1 MPKTYKNRK
10 HPKKL
15 KNKAGSLRSFRETR
29 SALRDLDRR
38 GIPND
43 VSDIIFKEFAASRIQ
58 DRFNDKNLQRIVS
71 LLNQYPMHIRF
82 SNAERRLL
90 YFINNV
96 NIHYEFNDEQNMLPL
111 LDDTLVR
118 VKRIIRFYNEPQFLQ
133 SQLKIDGYLA
143 LRNYILDTI
152 SRISNVNSLM
162 RRYMNGSLN
171 DYRMSQFGIEIQ
183 PTLRN
188 STTRRAEAI
197 VRPPQIDIPRNMAT
211 TARRTRSHE

>member
-1 MPKTYKNRK
+1 MPKTKNRK
-10 HPKKL
+10 YTKKI
-15 KNKAGSLRSFRETR
+15 KSKAGSLQSFRGTR

-43 VSDIIFKEFAASRIQ
+43 VSDIIFRDFAASRIQ

-143 LRNYILDTI
+143 LRNYILDTV

-211 TARRTRSHE
+211 TTRRARSHE

>member
-1 MPKTYKNRK
+1 MPKTKNRK
-10 HPKKL
+10 YTKKI
-15 KNKAGSLRSFRETR
+15 KRKAGSLRSFRETR

-211 TARRTRSHE
+211 TTRRARSHE

>member
-1 MPKTYKNRK
+1 M
-10 HPKKL
+10 
-15 KNKAGSLRSFRETR
+15 RSFRETR

-38 GIPND
+38 GIPHE
-43 VSDIIFKEFAASRIQ
+43 VSDIIFKEFSASRIQ
-58 DRFNDKNLQRIVS
+58 ERFNEKNLQKIVG

-82 SNAERRLL
+82 SNAESRLL
-90 YFINNV
+90 YFINSV

-118 VKRIIRFYNEPQFLQ
+118 VRRIIRFYNEPQFLQ
-133 SQLKIDGYLA
+133 AQLKIDGYLA

-152 SRISNVNSLM
+152 SRINNVNNLM
-162 RRYMNGSLN
+162 RHYMNGSLN
-171 DYRMSQFGIEIQ
+171 DYRMSQFEIEIQ

-197 VRPPQIDIPRNMAT
+197 VRPPRIDIPRNMAINT
-211 TARRTRSHE
+211 TRARSF

>member
-1 MPKTYKNRK
+1 MPKTKNRK
-10 HPKKL
+10 YTKKI
-15 KNKAGSLRSFRETR
+15 KSKAGSLQSFRGTR

>member
-15 KNKAGSLRSFRETR
+15 KSKGGSLRSFRETR
-29 SALRDLDRR
+29 SAVRDLDRR
-38 GIPND
+38 GIPHE
-43 VSDIIFKEFAASRIQ
+43 VSDIIFREFSASRIQ
-58 DRFNDKNLQRIVS
+58 DRFHDKNLQKIVS
-71 LLNQYPMHIRF
+71 LLNQHPMPLRF

-96 NIHYEFNDEQNMLPL
+96 NIHYEFNDDQNMLPL

-118 VKRIIRFYNEPQFLQ
+118 VRRIIRFYNEPQFLQ
-133 SQLKIDGYLA
+133 AQLKIDGYLA
-143 LRNYILDTI
+143 LRNYILDTV

-197 VRPPQIDIPRNMAT
+197 VRPPQIDIPRNMAIT
-211 TARRTRSHE
+211 TRRARSHD

>member
-1 MPKTYKNRK
+1 MPKTKNRK
-10 HPKKL
+10 YTKKL
-15 KNKAGSLRSFRETR
+15 KNKAGSLQSFRGTR

-197 VRPPQIDIPRNMAT
+197 VRPPQIDIPRDMAT

>member
-29 SALRDLDRR
+29 SALRDLDRH
-38 GIPND
+38 GIPHE
-43 VSDIIFKEFAASRIQ
+43 VSDIIFREFSASRIQ
-58 DRFNDKNLQRIVS
+58 DRFHDKNLRKIVS
-71 LLNQYPMHIRF
+71 LLNQYPMQFRF

-111 LDDTLVR
+111 LDDTLLRVR
-118 VKRIIRFYNEPQFLQ
+118 RIIRFYNEPQFLQ

-143 LRNYILDTI
+143 LRNYILDTV

-211 TARRTRSHE
+211 TARRARSHE

>member
-1 MPKTYKNRK
+1 MPKTKNRK
-10 HPKKL
+10 YTKKL
-15 KNKAGSLRSFRETR
+15 KNKAGSLQSFRGTR

>member
-10 HPKKL
+10 HPKKI

-38 GIPND
+38 GIPQE
-43 VSDIIFKEFAASRIQ
+43 VSDIIFREFSASRIQ
-58 DRFNDKNLQRIVS
+58 DKFHEKNLQRIVS
-71 LLNQYPMHIRF
+71 LLNQYPMYLRF
-82 SNAERRLL
+82 SNSERRLL
-90 YFINNV
+90 YFINSV
-96 NIHYEFNDEQNMLPL
+96 NTQYEFNDEQNMLPL

-118 VKRIIRFYNEPQFLQ
+118 VRRIIRFYNEPEFLQ

-143 LRNYILDTI
+143 LRNYILDTV

-188 STTRRAEAI
+188 TTTRRAYAI
-197 VRPPQIDIPRNMAT
+197 VRPPQIDIPRNMAIT
-211 TARRTRSHE
+211 TRRTRSY